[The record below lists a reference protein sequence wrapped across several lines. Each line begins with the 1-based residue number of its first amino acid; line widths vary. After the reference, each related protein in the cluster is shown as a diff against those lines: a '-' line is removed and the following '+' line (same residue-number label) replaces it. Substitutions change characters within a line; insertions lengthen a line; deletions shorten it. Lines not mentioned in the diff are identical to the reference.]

1 MISRISAFLCVAML
15 TATMAQAHSDGATH
29 THPHLVISNEFI
41 AAALMTGALGLILTA
56 RHLLARRKK

>member
-1 MISRISAFLCVAML
+1 
-15 TATMAQAHSDGATH
+15 MAQAHSDGATH
-29 THPHLVISNEFI
+29 THPHLMISNEFI